1 LPGEDP
7 ASTYRS
13 GNDYTSGV
21 GDPFNQP
28 TLGGTIGSRNNT
40 GGGGTLPGAP
50 GAGGE
55 APLAGPGYE
64 EDWYKKYGQDLMGA
78 PSASEDLF
86 AKGMAGSN
94 PFYDEAQKQATK
106 AINDASAARGGFN
119 SSHAITAIGNTTA
132 KLRGLQAH
140 ELGMLAGQADAGKF
154 GRYDRGN
161 DYASGAQRAMENRA
175 NSGLDRDMRLS
186 DSQANLVQG
195 FFETAGKG
203 YTAAQMAAVEAAL
216 KASGLTSAE
225 AKAMMDQAT
234 SVAGII
240 GSFYGGGGGGG
251 GGGNN
256 GGAGPTLYV

>member
-1 LPGEDP
+1 MSFTAEGDDPYGFSKKKPLTPTGDTDP
-7 ASTYRS
+7 AANNYY
-13 GNDYTSGV
+13 GN

-28 TLGGTIGSRNNT
+28 ILGGPALNGPTAGKPT
-40 GGGGTLPGAP
+40 GNPNATPP
-50 GAGGE
+50 PE
-55 APLAGPGYE
+55 APLAGPGYQ
-64 EDWYKKYGQDLMGA
+64 EDWYKTYGQDLMGA

-119 SSHAITAIGNTTA
+119 SSHAITAIGNTAA

-140 ELGMLAGQADAGKF
+140 ELGQLAGQADAGKF

-161 DYASGAQRAMENRA
+161 DYAGDAQKAMENRA
-175 NSGLDRDMRLS
+175 NTGLDAQFKLS
-186 DSQANLVQG
+186 SGQASLVQG

-203 YTAAQMAAVEAAL
+203 YTQAQMAAVEAAL

-234 SVAGII
+234 AVAGIV
-240 GSFYGGGGGGG
+240 GSFYG
-251 GGGNN
+251 
-256 GGAGPTLYV
+256 AGV